1 MHESELL
8 SLTERFPT
16 PFYLFDGKELERRV
30 AHLRA
35 VLPPDTGLC
44 YAVKANP
51 FLAQELG
58 GLVERLEIC
67 SPGEYAICRQLGL
80 DPSQYVISGVYK
92 DPSGWRSWPAG
103 RIWSR

>member
-58 GLVERLEIC
+58 GWW
-67 SPGEYAICRQLGL
+67 
-80 DPSQYVISGVYK
+80 
-92 DPSGWRSWPAG
+92 SGWRSAPRGSTPSAASSAWTPA
-103 RIWSR
+103 SM